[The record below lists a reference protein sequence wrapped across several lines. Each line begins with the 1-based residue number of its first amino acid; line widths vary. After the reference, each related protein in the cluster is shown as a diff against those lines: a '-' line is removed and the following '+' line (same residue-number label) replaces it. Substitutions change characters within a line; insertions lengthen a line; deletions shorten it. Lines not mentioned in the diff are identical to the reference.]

1 MNTTKYEHNVG
12 MYNIRDLYYCVFRRI
27 KLSSRSQ
34 ISFSSSNSKERR
46 RNMIL
51 KNGLVHDPVISEQ
64 LFNWELNTV
73 KLSLEISQLCLPSL
87 KGKVHPC
94 TGTEVR

>member
-1 MNTTKYEHNVG
+1 
-12 MYNIRDLYYCVFRRI
+12 
-27 KLSSRSQ
+27 
-34 ISFSSSNSKERR
+34 
-46 RNMIL
+46 MIL